1 MQLKRL
7 LAVTGLLA
15 AASLGLTA
23 CGGGAT
29 TPANSSKAAESNSS
43 TEAMEKGMD
52 KKVEIEYLH
61 RLPDGE
67 GMTKV
72 ADIVAKWNAEHPNIQ
87 VKATK
92 FDGKAPEM
100 IAKLEQQVSA
110 GSAPCL
116 AQVGYGEAP
125 ELFVKGLLEDVTTEA
140 EKYKDQFTGA
150 YGQMSVGGTMV
161 GLPQDT
167 GPLIYMYNETEF
179 AALGIS
185 VPTTSDELLEAAKT
199 AAASGKYILDF
210 EVDEMGYWLSGQA
223 AGAGAQWYTAENNK
237 WKVTTNDDKSAVVA
251 QFWQDAL
258 DAKATLTLPRWTDEY
273 DKALTDGQ
281 LIGNIAPAWEVG
293 FALDKL
299 DGTPAEGQWRVAVL
313 PTFGGSKLTGPD
325 GGSGVGVMK
334 GCAHKAEAMEFNAWF
349 NTQTAD
355 LATQGLLPAA
365 KGSVATPEKTLRQF
379 GNQDVYKVLA
389 EANEQL
395 APEWGYIPGFSTVG
409 PKMNEKAAEVVAGTA
424 KVADIFTVAGE
435 VSVQTL
441 KDAGLPVAE

>member
-1 MQLKRL
+1 MQMKRL
-7 LAVTGLLA
+7 HAVVGLLSA
-15 AASLGLTA
+15 AALGLTA
-23 CGGGAT
+23 CGGGTAT
-29 TPANSSKAAESNSS
+29 SGGSASQTTAASGG
-43 TEAMEKGMD
+43 T
-52 KKVEIEYLH
+52 VEIEYLH

-72 ADIVAKWNAEHPNIQ
+72 ADIVAKWNAEHPEIK

-100 IAKLEQQVSA
+100 IAKLEQQVTA

-116 AQVGYGEAP
+116 AQIGYGEAP
-125 ELFVKGLLEDVTTEA
+125 ELFVKGLLEDVTAEA
-140 EKYKDQFTGA
+140 EKHKDKFTGA

-179 AALGIS
+179 TNLGLT
-185 VPTTSDELLEAAKT
+185 VPKTSDELLAAAKT

-223 AGAGAQWYTAENNK
+223 AAAGAQWYSAENNK
-237 WKVTTNDDKSAVVA
+237 WKVDTTDAKSTVVA

-258 DAKATLTLPRWTDEY
+258 DAKATLTLPRWTGEY
-273 DKALTDGQ
+273 DKAIADGQ

-293 FALDKL
+293 FALDGL
-299 DGTPAEGQWRVAVL
+299 ADTPAEGQWRVALL
-313 PTFGGSKLTGPD
+313 PTFGGSTLTGPD
-325 GGSGVGVMK
+325 GGSGVAVMK
-334 GCAHKAEAMEFNAWF
+334 GCAHKAEAMEFNAWL
-349 NTQTAD
+349 NTQSAD

-365 KGSVATPEKTLRQF
+365 KGAVATPEKTLRQF
-379 GNQDVYKVLA
+379 GDQDVYKVLA
-389 EANEQL
+389 EANEQMP
-395 APEWGYIPGFSTVG
+395 ANWGYIPGFSAVG
-409 PKMNEKAAEVVAGTA
+409 PKMNEKATEVVAGTA

-435 VSVQTL
+435 VSTQSL

>member
-7 LAVTGLLA
+7 LAVTGLLSA
-15 AASLGLTA
+15 AALGLSA
-23 CGGGAT
+23 CGGGA
-29 TPANSSKAAESNSS
+29 ANPSNGSSDK
-43 TEAMEKGMD
+43 AMEEN

-61 RLPDGE
+61 RLPDGD

-72 ADIVAKWNAEHPNIQ
+72 ADIVAKWNQEHPDIQ

-100 IAKLEQQVSA
+100 ITKLEQQVTA
-110 GSAPCL
+110 GTAPCL
-116 AQVGYGEAP
+116 AQIGYGEAP
-125 ELFVKGLLEDVTTEA
+125 EVFVKGMLEDVTAEA
-140 EKYKDQFTGA
+140 EKYKDKFSGA
-150 YGQMSVGGTMV
+150 YGQMSVGGKMV

-167 GPLIYMYNETEF
+167 GPLIYMYNEAEF
-179 AALGIS
+179 TALGLS
-185 VPTTSDELLEAAKT
+185 VPTTAEELLAAAKT

-223 AGAGAQWYTAENNK
+223 AGAGAMWYSAENDK
-237 WKVTTNDDKSAVVA
+237 WKVSTNDEKTGVVA

-258 DAKATLTLPRWTDEY
+258 DSQATLTLPRWTGEY
-273 DKALTDGQ
+273 DQAVLDGK

-293 FALDKL
+293 FALDGL
-299 DGTPAEGQWRVAVL
+299 DGTPAEGQWRVAPL
-313 PTFGGSKLTGPD
+313 PSFGGSKLTGPD
-325 GGSGVGVMK
+325 GGSGVAVMK

-365 KGSVATPEKTLRQF
+365 KGAVTTPEKTLKQF

-409 PKMNEKAAEVVAGTA
+409 PKMNEKATEVAAGNA

-435 VSVQTL
+435 VSVQAL
-441 KDAGLPVAE
+441 KDANLPVAE